1 MSDGPGAVPDPVLRS
16 TPGATPP
23 SDVPTSPGAAE
34 MRLGDWV
41 LGAEIG
47 RGAMGVVYRA
57 RHASDRRVAAVKVLS
72 PRLAADERFVE
83 RFERESQ
90 ATLALAHPRIVR
102 VLDRGLSNGLPW
114 YAMELVEGM
123 NLRERMRRGRLND
136 EQLVRIAIGVCQGL
150 EHAHARGVVHRDIKP
165 ENLILEAWGEPKI
178 ADFGLALLF
187 GDRWLEVSRLSAT
200 GAAVGT
206 PFYVAP
212 ESLRGLP
219 PDARSDLYSL
229 GVVLYEALTG
239 DLPVGRFRRLR
250 EVRATIDPRLD
261 DLVMHLLESS
271 PERRVASAKELG
283 SDLARILTCPYVPP
297 ELLED
302 SRVAF
307 LSGRAKRQRI
317 MGVIGSLVVV
327 LSSIYAYTRDP
338 DPTTVAM
345 IAVVIALSV
354 ALGWYGWPHD
364 RFDRRE

>member
-1 MSDGPGAVPDPVLRS
+1 MTDPSDPVLRS

-34 MRLGDWV
+34 MRLGEWI

-57 RHASDRRVAAVKVLS
+57 RHASDGRIAAVKVLS

-90 ATLALAHPRIVR
+90 ATMALAHPRIVAI
-102 VLDRGLSNGLPW
+102 LDRGVTTGLPW
-114 YAMELVEGM
+114 YAMELVDGQ
-123 NLRERMRRGRLND
+123 NLRERMRRGRLSD
-136 EQLVRIAIGVCQGL
+136 EQLVRLAIGVCQGL
-150 EHAHARGVVHRDIKP
+150 EHAHAQGVVHRDIKP

-200 GAAVGT
+200 GAIVGT

-212 ESLRGLP
+212 EILRGLP

-239 DLPVGRFRRLR
+239 DLPVGRFRRLH

-271 PERRVASAKELG
+271 PEGRVASAKELG
-283 SDLARILTCPYVPP
+283 SDLARILTGAYVPP

-302 SRVAF
+302 STVAS
-307 LSGRAKRQRI
+307 LSGRAKPKKI
-317 MGVIGSLVVV
+317 MWVIGSLVVI
-327 LSSIYAYTRDP
+327 LSGVYAYTQAP

-345 IAVVIALSV
+345 VAVVIALAV
-354 ALGWYGWPHD
+354 ALGWYGWLND
-364 RFDRRE
+364 RLDRRE